1 MGRITRRPYDASAG
15 ETGFPTEG
23 IDMKRFAI
31 IVTTLAA
38 VLALSA
44 TAALAG
50 NAHFVGTPKAGTSG
64 STLTASGKVA
74 GLGDE
79 SQIHVVVAAQA
90 ACVNRGQ
97 NFPQAAN
104 KQTFSSAGD
113 FPVQNGKANFSLSVT
128 ATFQPKCSPPMTVVW
143 VPGSITGS
151 GDSFA
156 SFSYSF

>member
-1 MGRITRRPYDASAG
+1 VGRITRRPYDASAG

-64 STLTASGKVA
+64 STVTASGKVA

-97 NFPQAAN
+97 KLPAGREQADLQLRRRLPRSERQGELQLVGHADVPA
-104 KQTFSSAGD
+104 Q
-113 FPVQNGKANFSLSVT
+113 VLT
-128 ATFQPKCSPPMTVVW
+128 ADDRRLGPRIHH
-143 VPGSITGS
+143 GLR
-151 GDSFA
+151 
-156 SFSYSF
+156 